1 MKKRQLLIP
10 AMVLLLSCNNGQEK
24 KTYPAGLT
32 KPDSSVRTNS
42 DPTINPYAQVDISPM
57 DISYHPADY
66 PKLKMAKATTA
77 LPLARVIYSR
87 PHLQGR
93 KIFHDILNYGV
104 PWRLGANESSEIEF
118 YTEVTIQ
125 GKKIKAGRYV
135 IYCIPQE
142 KEWTIILNSN
152 IDSWGLQ
159 PDPKLDI
166 ARFTAPVSTTENA
179 LEYFTFV
186 FAPTSKGA
194 DLLMAWDNIE
204 VRLPLDF

>member
-10 AMVLLLSCNNGQEK
+10 AMVLLLSCNNGGEK
-24 KTYPAGLT
+24 KADPPVKI
-32 KPDSSVRTNS
+32 KPDSSVRTNN

-57 DISYHPADY
+57 DMAYYPPDY
-66 PKLKMAKATTA
+66 PKLKMAKATNA
-77 LPLARVIYSR
+77 APLARVIYSR

-93 KIFHDILNYGV
+93 QIFHDILNYGV

-118 YTEVTIQ
+118 YKEVTIQ
-125 GKKIKAGRYV
+125 GQKIKAGRYV

-142 KEWTIILNSN
+142 KEWAIVLNSN
-152 IDSWGLQ
+152 IDTWGLQ

-186 FAPTSKGA
+186 FAETSKGA

-204 VRLPLDF
+204 VRLPIGF